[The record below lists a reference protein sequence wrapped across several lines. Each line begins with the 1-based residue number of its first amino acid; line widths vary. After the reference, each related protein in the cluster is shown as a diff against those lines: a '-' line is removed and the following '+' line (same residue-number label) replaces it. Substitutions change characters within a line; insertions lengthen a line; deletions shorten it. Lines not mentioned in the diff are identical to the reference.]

1 MKDVSFPFAFLAGLL
16 SFFSPCVLPLVPV
29 YISLITGLS
38 IEELKGSPRISKIMG
53 STLAFVLGFSTIFLL
68 IGAASSLLGS
78 LLSQYKEY
86 LRIAGGILSIIFGL
100 FIAGFVRLDFL
111 MREKRFHIS
120 KGPTGYVGAFL
131 IGIGFAAGWI
141 PCITPTLGTIAG
153 VAMSHTSASYGLKLL
168 SVYSLGFAIPF
179 ILSAFAINIFFTY
192 TKKLYKYMR
201 VIMIISGLVLI
212 AFGVLLL
219 ADQIKYLTGLLP
231 VVFPLTL

>member
-1 MKDVSFPFAFLAGLL
+1 MEDISFPFAFLAGLL

-38 IEELKGSPRISKIMG
+38 SEELKGSPRISKIMG

-78 LLSQYKEY
+78 LLFQYKEY
-86 LRIAGGILSIIFGL
+86 LRIAGGILAIIFGL

-111 MREKRFHIS
+111 MREKRFNIN

-212 AFGVLLL
+212 AFGIMLLT
-219 ADQIKYLTGLLP
+219 DQIRYLTGFLP
-231 VVFPLTL
+231 DFGIKF

>member
-1 MKDVSFPFAFLAGLL
+1 MKDISFPFAFLAGLL

-38 IEELKGSPRISKIMG
+38 IEELKGSPRISKIMS

-100 FIAGFVRLDFL
+100 FITGFIRLDFL
-111 MREKRFHIS
+111 MREKRFHIN

-141 PCITPTLGTIAG
+141 PCITPTLGAIAG
-153 VAMSHTSASYGLKLL
+153 VAVSHTSASYGLKLL

-179 ILSAFAINIFFTY
+179 ILSAFAIKIFFTY
-192 TKKLYKYMR
+192 TKKFYKYMR
-201 VIMIISGLVLI
+201 VMMIINGLVLI
-212 AFGVLLL
+212 AFGIMLLTDRIRYL
-219 ADQIKYLTGLLP
+219 AGLFPDFGIK
-231 VVFPLTL
+231 F